1 MHASSPSLFSS
12 SMCDMLSHSI
22 AYERTAMKKEIK
34 PIFVDVWL
42 GDEGIEAKIDIL
54 LHGSERADMNKE
66 WSN

>member
-1 MHASSPSLFSS
+1 
-12 SMCDMLSHSI
+12 MCDMLSHSI

-66 WSN
+66 WSD